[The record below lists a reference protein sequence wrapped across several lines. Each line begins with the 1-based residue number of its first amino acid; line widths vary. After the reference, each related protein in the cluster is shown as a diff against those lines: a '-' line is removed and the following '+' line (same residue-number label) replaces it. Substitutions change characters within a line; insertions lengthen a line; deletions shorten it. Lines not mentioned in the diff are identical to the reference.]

1 MVNNE
6 KISLAEALDGANDK
20 DVFIEEI
27 KAKYGVAKPIT
38 RQLISEVGISLP
50 KLYDELRILGYPVPA
65 KEL

>member
-27 KAKYGVAKPIT
+27 KAKYGVAK
-38 RQLISEVGISLP
+38 
-50 KLYDELRILGYPVPA
+50 
-65 KEL
+65 